1 MNFLQENALKYTSV
15 KWPLIGAFLL
25 GVIPVLL
32 QEGIN
37 TQLIP
42 AEYHSLILTIVL
54 PALAYFGKKKYQPEL
69 HPEPTILLV
78 EDIDFFPGAGFAANG
93 KTRHGSVFRSAFRDH
108 GADQLPHGVGSLFGN
123 GPAGHGWLGFHHRI
137 AVGIHDFRNQIRF
150 QQIAAVDH
158 GGYGPYQ
165 LQGRNFKGLSK
176 GTGG

>member
-69 HPEPTILLV
+69 HPEPTIL
-78 EDIDFFPGAGFAANG
+78 GFA
-93 KTRHGSVFRSAFRDH
+93 KLPVDSITFDEAFRR
-108 GADQLPHGVGSLFGN
+108 LI
-123 GPAGHGWLGFHHRI
+123 GHE
-137 AVGIHDFRNQIRF
+137 
-150 QQIAAVDH
+150 
-158 GGYGPYQ
+158 GGYTNDKRDPG
-165 LQGRNFKGLSK
+165 NWTFLSCLYGSEHQMQMK
-176 GTGG
+176 QTSEKFLSCLYGSEHRGMYD

>member
-69 HPEPTILLV
+69 HPEPTIL
-78 EDIDFFPGAGFAANG
+78 GFAKLPADSI
-93 KTRHGSVFRSAFRDH
+93 TFDAAFKICDSMICDMKPPL
-108 GADQLPHGVGSLFGN
+108 A
-123 GPAGHGWLGFHHRI
+123 WLR
-137 AVGIHDFRNQIRF
+137 
-150 QQIAAVDH
+150 
-158 GGYGPYQ
+158 
-165 LQGRNFKGLSK
+165 LSK
-176 GTGG
+176 TLPI